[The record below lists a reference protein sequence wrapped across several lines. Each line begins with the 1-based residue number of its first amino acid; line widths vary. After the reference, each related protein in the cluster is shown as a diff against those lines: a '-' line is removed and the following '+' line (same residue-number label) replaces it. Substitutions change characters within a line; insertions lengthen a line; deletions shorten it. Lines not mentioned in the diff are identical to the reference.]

1 MLNQV
6 PEPIRGDWSVV
17 DLVRVVQNLYFR
29 LAKMLIR
36 V

>member
-1 MLNQV
+1 MPNQV
-6 PEPIRGDWSVV
+6 PEPIRGDGSVV

-29 LAKMLIR
+29 LANMLIR